1 MRNLALSVLNIF
13 TYSDQSSYMPLNLS
27 LSTSL
32 LKCPHPAQVLFTWLQ
47 ATTTVPPPVLIPFPP
62 HLSCD
67 ILCQDALPQGVL
79 LTGLMLWHCQASLL
93 LPIRLHKDLPHLS
106 PDRPFVETPFLSVCA
121 LALCTACL
129 PSSMD
134 PLLIPGLV
142 TTPPYEC
149 LLNLVWL

>member
-13 TYSDQSSYMPLNLS
+13 TYSDLSSYMPLNLS
-27 LSTSL
+27 LSPSL
-32 LKCPHPAQVLFTWLQ
+32 LKMSSPSSGSLHLTP
-47 ATTTVPPPVLIPFPP
+47 ATTTVPPCVNILSP

-93 LPIRLHKDLPHLS
+93 LHPTTQGPSSPGPH
-106 PDRPFVETPFLSVCA
+106 RPFVETPFLSVCA
-121 LALCTACL
+121 WALCTACL

-134 PLLIPGLV
+134 PLLTAGQGHHPHV
-142 TTPPYEC
+142 
-149 LLNLVWL
+149 NAS